1 MVVHQAARE
10 NVFSEV
16 KNNETPHRSWIA
28 LEKLEK
34 MSKVALMSCLP

>member
-1 MVVHQAARE
+1 MVVNQAARE

-16 KNNETPHRSWIA
+16 KNNGTPHRSWIA

-34 MSKVALMSCLP
+34 MSRLLY